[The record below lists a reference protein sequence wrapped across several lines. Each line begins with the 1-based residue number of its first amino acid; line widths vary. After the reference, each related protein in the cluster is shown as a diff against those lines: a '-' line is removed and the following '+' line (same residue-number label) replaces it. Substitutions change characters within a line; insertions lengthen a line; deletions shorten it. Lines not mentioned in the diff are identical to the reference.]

1 MVRNQ
6 SRKILHFES
15 SSVLAHTLR
24 PFHQLRI
31 LSSLAVGSILCCSTF
46 AHRLPAV
53 KTIHQGTIA
62 KRTSTATIQPARL
75 RCEYL
80 DKPLGIQAQHPRLS
94 WQLESVDKNPAGD
107 RRGPRQVAYRILVAS
122 SPLLLQKDVGDL
134 WDSGKVLSNRS
145 LQIAYSGKRLSSNTL
160 YFWKARVW
168 DQDGVASAWSE
179 SSRWQM
185 GLLDTT
191 DWKARWIAAEPDG
204 VAADAAAKATNNQ
217 PAPHP
222 LPIFRHEF
230 TVTKPIERAIVY
242 VSGLGQYEL
251 RINGAKVGDNVLT
264 PGWTNYRK
272 TVLCNVYDVTTMVE
286 SGPNAIGVMLGNG
299 MYNVPRTPGRYVKF
313 VGSFGQ
319 PKLIFQM
326 HIRFA
331 DGTETVIASDSS
343 WKTTVGPIVFSSEYG
358 GEDYDARMEQSGWD
372 QPGFDDAAWA
382 TAIEV
387 NGPGGQLSTQLIP
400 AIKVMHIYP
409 PVAETELAPGILVY
423 DLGQNFSGWP
433 QIKVSGH
440 SGDRVKLI
448 PGELLDASGLVT
460 QRSSGG
466 PSYFVYTLRG
476 SGAETWHPRFSYY
489 GFRYVQVEGAT
500 LKADANDAKPVLLSL
515 EGQFVHSSA
524 QVTGDFSGSD
534 DLLDR
539 IHGLIDAAM
548 RSNTQSVLTDCPHRE
563 KLGWLEE
570 SQLLGSA
577 LMYNFDFS
585 QLYRKIDG
593 DIRDAQLPNGLV
605 PDTAP
610 EYVVFPAGFRDSPE
624 WGSAAILDPWL
635 EYRFYGDRQALA
647 EQYVVMRKYAD
658 YLTSR
663 ANDHIISYGLGDW
676 YDVGP
681 GPLGESQLTG
691 RGVTGTA
698 IYYLDLTVLQKA
710 ALLLGRVP
718 DARKYAALARE
729 VRAAFNSKMFNANT
743 NEYDTGSQTAN
754 AMPLAVGLVP
764 GDRREAVLNNLVQ
777 DIRNHTNHVTAGDV
791 GFHFVVQ
798 ALEDGGRSDVL
809 YDMLSRTDS
818 PSYGYQLARGA
829 TTLTEAWDTNP
840 TKSQDHFMLGH
851 AEEWFYNGLAGI
863 DFDLSRAPGEQIE
876 IHPYIVGGIA
886 AAEASFESVL
896 GRIASQWNC
905 ADGDCTLDVTIPD
918 GAGAQVRIPSTHASS
933 VTESGKA
940 FLHAPGVR
948 FIRTAKD
955 AVICEIESGQY
966 HFKWKE

>member
-1 MVRNQ
+1 
-6 SRKILHFES
+6 
-15 SSVLAHTLR
+15 
-24 PFHQLRI
+24 
-31 LSSLAVGSILCCSTF
+31 
-46 AHRLPAV
+46 
-53 KTIHQGTIA
+53 
-62 KRTSTATIQPARL
+62 
-75 RCEYL
+75 
-80 DKPLGIQAQHPRLS
+80 LS
-94 WQLESVDKNPAGD
+94 WQLESVGKNPTED
-107 RRGPRQVAYRILVAS
+107 RRGLRQVAYRILVAS

-134 WDSGKVLSNRS
+134 WDSGKVLSNRTF
-145 LQIAYSGKRLSSNTL
+145 QIAYSGKRLNSNTL
-160 YFWKARVW
+160 YYWKASVW

-179 SSRWQM
+179 ASRWRM
-185 GLLDTT
+185 GLLDAT
-191 DWKARWIAAEPDG
+191 DWKARWIAAEPDST
-204 VAADAAAKATNNQ
+204 AADAATKGMDNNQ
-217 PAPHP
+217 PGPHP

-230 TVTKPIERAIVY
+230 PVAKPIERAVVY

-251 RINGAKVGDNVLT
+251 RINGAKVSDDVLA

-272 TVLCNVYDVTTMVE
+272 TVLCNAYDVTTMVKPGE
-286 SGPNAIGVMLGNG
+286 NAVGVMLGNG

-331 DGTETVIASDSS
+331 DGTEAIIASDSS

-358 GEDYDARMEQSGWD
+358 GEDYDARMEQRGWD
-372 QPGFDDAAWA
+372 EPGFDDAAWA

-387 NGPGGQLSTQLIP
+387 NGPGGQLSTELIP
-400 AIKVMHIYP
+400 AIKVMHTYP
-409 PVAETELAPGILVY
+409 AVSETEPAPGILVY

-433 QIKVSGH
+433 QIRVSGH
-440 SGDRVKLI
+440 SGDKVKLI

-460 QRSSGG
+460 QRNSGG
-466 PSYFVYTLRG
+466 PSYFSYTLTG
-476 SGAETWHPRFSYY
+476 SGQETWHPRFSYY

-500 LKADANDAKPVLLSL
+500 LKSDANGAKPVLLSL

-524 QVTGDFSGSD
+524 QVTGVFSSSD

-548 RSNTQSVLTDCPHRE
+548 RSNMQSVLTDCPHRE

-577 LMYNFDFS
+577 LMYNFDLS

-593 DIRDAQLPNGLV
+593 DIRDTQLPNGLV

-647 EQYVVMRKYAD
+647 EQYDVMRDYAD

-681 GPLGESQLTG
+681 GPLGESQLTS
-691 RGVTGTA
+691 RGVTATA
-698 IYYLDLTVLQKA
+698 IYYLDLAVLQKA
-710 ALLLGRVP
+710 ALMLGKVT
-718 DARKYAALARE
+718 DARKYAALSRE
-729 VRAAFNSKMFNANT
+729 VSAAFNSKMFNAKT

-777 DIRNHTNHVTAGDV
+777 DIRKHTDHVTAGDV

-851 AEEWFYNGLAGI
+851 AEEWFYTGLAGI
-863 DFDLSRAPGEQIE
+863 DFDLSRPHGEQIE
-876 IHPYIVGGIA
+876 IHPYMMGGVA
-886 AAEASFESVL
+886 SAEGSFESVL

-905 ADGDCTLDVTIPD
+905 KDGECTLDVTIPV
-918 GAGAQVRIPSTHASS
+918 GADARVRIPSTRASTI
-933 VTESGKA
+933 TESGKA
-940 FLHAPGVR
+940 FLHMPGVR
-948 FIRTAKD
+948 LIRATKD
-955 AVICEIESGQY
+955 TVICEIESGQY
-966 HFKWKE
+966 HFRWKK

>member
-1 MVRNQ
+1 
-6 SRKILHFES
+6 
-15 SSVLAHTLR
+15 LR
-24 PFHQLRI
+24 Q
-31 LSSLAVGSILCCSTF
+31 AE
-46 AHRLPAV
+46 
-53 KTIHQGTIA
+53 
-62 KRTSTATIQPARL
+62 IQ
-75 RCEYL
+75 
-80 DKPLGIQAQHPRLS
+80 
-94 WQLESVDKNPAGD
+94 
-107 RRGPRQVAYRILVAS
+107 ILVAS
-122 SPLLLQKDVGDL
+122 SPAQLEKNVGDE
-134 WDSGKVLSNRS
+134 WDSGK
-145 LQIAYSGKRLSSNTL
+145 IASGHAFQFTYSGKQLNSNRL
-160 YFWKARVW
+160 YYWKVRVW
-168 DQDGVASAWSE
+168 DQNGVASEWSE
-179 SSRWQM
+179 TSQWQM
-185 GLLDTT
+185 GLLGVT

-204 VAADAAAKATNNQ
+204 EAIDAAANGSAN
-217 PAPHP
+217 PPLPHP
-222 LPIFRHEF
+222 LPIFRHDF
-230 TVTKPIERAIVY
+230 SLAKPIERAVVY

-251 RINGAKVGDNVLT
+251 RINGSKVSDDVLT

-272 TVLCNVYDVTTMVE
+272 TVMCNVYDVSTLVK
-286 SGPNAIGVMLGNG
+286 SGQNAVGIMLGNG

-326 HIRFA
+326 HVRYA
-331 DGTETVIASDSS
+331 DGTEAIIVSDSS
-343 WKTTVGPIVFSSEYG
+343 WKTTAGPITFSSEYG
-358 GEDYDARMEQSGWD
+358 GEDYDARMEQAGWD
-372 QPGFDDAAWA
+372 APGFDDAAWA
-382 TAIEV
+382 AAIEV

-400 AIKVMHIYP
+400 AIRVMHIYP
-409 PVAETELAPGILVY
+409 AVNETEPASGIFVY

-440 SGDRVKLI
+440 SGDTVKLI

-466 PSYFVYTLRG
+466 PSYFSYTLKG
-476 SGAETWHPRFSYY
+476 SGEETWHPRFSYY

-500 LKADANDAKPVLLSL
+500 LKPDAGGAKPVLLSL

-524 QVTGDFSGSD
+524 QVTGDFSSSD

-548 RSNTQSVLTDCPHRE
+548 RSNMQSVLTDCPHRE

-577 LMYNFDFS
+577 LMYNFDLS

-593 DIRDAQLPNGLV
+593 DIRDSQLPDGLV

-647 EQYVVMRKYAD
+647 EQYDVMRKYAD
-658 YLTSR
+658 YLATR

-681 GPLGESQLTG
+681 GPLGESQLTS
-691 RGVTGTA
+691 RGVTATA
-698 IYYLDLTVLQKA
+698 IYYLDLSVLQKA
-710 ALLLGRVP
+710 ATLLGKTS

-729 VRAAFNSKMFNANT
+729 VRAAFNSKMFNDKT

-764 GDRREAVLNNLVQ
+764 DDRREAVLKNLVQ
-777 DIRNHTNHVTAGDV
+777 DIRNHNNHVTAGDV

-798 ALEDGGRSDVL
+798 ALEEGGRSDVL

-851 AEEWFYNGLAGI
+851 AEEWFYTGLAGI
-863 DFDLSRAPGEQIE
+863 DFDLSRPLGQQIE
-876 IHPYIVGGIA
+876 IHPYIVGDIA
-886 AAEASFESVL
+886 SAQASFDSVL
-896 GRIASQWNC
+896 GPIASQWNC
-905 ADGDCTLDVTIPD
+905 KDGECTLDVTIPI
-918 GAGAQVRIPSTHASS
+918 GADAQVRIPSTRASS
-933 VTESGKA
+933 ITESGNA
-940 FLHAPGVR
+940 LVHAAGVR
-948 FIRTAKD
+948 LIRTGKD

-966 HFKWKE
+966 HFKWSD